1 MVGKIIFNQ
10 KYQTMQIKFLL
21 VIAIS
26 GLLFSGCKKTEGF
39 TPLTDNISTNAVTVT
54 NAADF
59 RPGPTVT
66 ASLADRKIQIV
77 MSIAGGRQIKE
88 ITRVSA
94 STSYTQVQGTTGLY
108 SSTPI
113 PGNGNTV
120 TFNTTIDEY
129 KTKTATTA
137 EPAAN
142 TELAR
147 RFFFLLTLDDG
158 SKVIP
163 TDVRVLVVP

>member
-1 MVGKIIFNQ
+1 MQKNIIGLAIVGLMLFGCEKTKTFNALSDS
-10 KYQTMQIKFLL
+10 IP
-21 VIAIS
+21 A
-26 GLLFSGCKKTEGF
+26 
-39 TPLTDNISTNAVTVT
+39 NAVTVS

-59 RPGPTVT
+59 RPAPTVK
-66 ASLADRKIQIV
+66 ASLTDRKIQIV
-77 MSIAGGRQIKE
+77 LTIAGGRLIKE

-94 STSYTQVQGTTGLY
+94 STTYTQVQGTTGLY

-113 PGNGNTV
+113 LGNGNTV

-137 EPAAN
+137 DPAVN

-147 RFFFLLTLDDG
+147 RFYFLLTLDDG
-158 SKVIP
+158 SKVVP
-163 TDVRVLVVP
+163 SDVTVLIVP

>member
-1 MVGKIIFNQ
+1 MQKNILALAITGLMLFGCEKTKTFNALSDS
-10 KYQTMQIKFLL
+10 IP
-21 VIAIS
+21 A
-26 GLLFSGCKKTEGF
+26 
-39 TPLTDNISTNAVTVT
+39 NAVIVS
-54 NAADF
+54 NAFDF
-59 RPGPTVT
+59 RPGPTVKAT
-66 ASLADRKIQIV
+66 LADRKIQIV
-77 MSIAGGRQIKE
+77 LTISGGRQIKE

-94 STSYTQVQGTTGLY
+94 STTYTQVQGTTGLY

-137 EPAAN
+137 DPAVN

-147 RFFFLLTLDDG
+147 RFYFLVTLDDG
-158 SKVIP
+158 SQVVP
-163 TDVRVLVVP
+163 SDVRVLIVP